1 MAINSN
7 SFEDSIK
14 NIISLG
20 GDTDTNAC
28 ITGSI
33 SESLYGINKE
43 LIEKAQTKIPQEFT
57 NILNQGYQRI
67 KKWIKPNKK
76 SHYTNGGK
84 KIWKN

>member
-33 SESLYGINKE
+33 SESLYGINQD
-43 LIEKAQTKIPQEFT
+43 LIEKAKTTIPQEFT
-57 NILNQGYQRI
+57 ELINKGYQRI
-67 KKWIKPNKK
+67 KK
-76 SHYTNGGK
+76 
-84 KIWKN
+84 